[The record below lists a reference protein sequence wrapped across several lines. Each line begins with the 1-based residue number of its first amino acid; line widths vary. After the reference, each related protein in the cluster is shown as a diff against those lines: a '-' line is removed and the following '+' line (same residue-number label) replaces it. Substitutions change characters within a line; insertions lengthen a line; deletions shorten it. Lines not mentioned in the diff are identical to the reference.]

1 MTIRQSTVR
10 ALRGGLVLAIMLGL
24 GAGPAPA
31 SHAADHPGKH
41 KVFFHLTDG
50 DPAKVNAALTNVQN
64 LVDVVG
70 WANIEALELV
80 VHGPGLRAFLVKG
93 IDPDV
98 KAKVEALL
106 TGGLRVDACQITMRR
121 QSIKPE
127 ELIEGLT
134 PIPSGVVRVMELQER
149 GYAYIRP

>member
-1 MTIRQSTVR
+1 
-10 ALRGGLVLAIMLGL
+10 MLGL
-24 GAGPAPA
+24 GAGAVPAA
-31 SHAADHPGKH
+31 RAADPPSKH
-41 KVFFHLTDG
+41 KVFFHLTDS
-50 DPAKVNAALTNVQN
+50 DPAKVNAALTNIQN

-70 WANIEALELV
+70 WANIEAIELV

-98 KAKVEALL
+98 KAKVEVLL